1 MSKRFVEG
9 IEVEASSGNVFADL
23 SLPDADKLQIKSGLT
38 VEIAKAIR
46 ERGLTQAEAAKR
58 MGLTQPKVSSLLR
71 GEFSNFSER
80 KLMDCLNRLGYDIEI
95 RVRETAA
102 PVGHLV
108 LTHA

>member
-1 MSKRFVEG
+1 MSKRIVEG
-9 IEVEASSGNVFADL
+9 IDVEASSGNVFADL
-23 SLPDADKLQIKSGLT
+23 ELPDADKLQIKSGLT
-38 VEIAKAIR
+38 VEIAKAIC
-46 ERGLTQAEAAKR
+46 ERGLTQAEAAKQ

-95 RVRETAA
+95 RVRETAE
-102 PVGHLV
+102 PIGHLV

>member
-9 IEVEASSGNVFADL
+9 IEIEASSGNVFADL
-23 SLPDADKLQIKSGLT
+23 DLPEAGKLQIKSGLT

-46 ERGLTQAEAAKR
+46 ERGFTQAEAAKR
-58 MGLTQPKVSSLLR
+58 MGLTQPKVSSLLH
-71 GEFSNFSER
+71 GEFSNLSER

-95 RVRETAA
+95 RVRETTE

>member
-1 MSKRFVEG
+1 MSKCIVEG

-23 SLPDADKLQIKSGLT
+23 GLPDADKLQIKSGLT

-46 ERGLTQAEAAKR
+46 ERGFTQAEAAKR
-58 MGLTQPKVSSLLR
+58 MGLTQPKVSSLLH

-95 RVRETAA
+95 RVRETTE
-102 PVGHLV
+102 PIGHLV
-108 LTHA
+108 LSHA

>member
-1 MSKRFVEG
+1 MSKRIVEG

-58 MGLTQPKVSSLLR
+58 MGLTQPKVSR
-71 GEFSNFSER
+71 KAAFSGSMTSAIWIWR
-80 KLMDCLNRLGYDIEI
+80 KASAKRSP
-95 RVRETAA
+95 RTAQ
-102 PVGHLV
+102 V
-108 LTHA
+108 

>member
-1 MSKRFVEG
+1 MNKHIIEG
-9 IEVEASSGNVFADL
+9 IEVEVSSGNVFADL
-23 SLPDADKLQIKSGLT
+23 ELPDADKLQIKSGLT

-58 MGLTQPKVSSLLR
+58 IGLTQPKVSSLLR

-80 KLMDCLNRLGYDIEI
+80 KLMDCLNRLSYDIEI
-95 RVRETAA
+95 CVRKTPD
-102 PVGHLV
+102 PVGHFL

>member
-23 SLPDADKLQIKSGLT
+23 SLPDADKLQIKSELT